1 MRGRG
6 AVSLQCHGL
15 RNVVVRLF
23 SSGRAPD
30 EGGVFSS
37 LLRLVDPHRV
47 TAKEMEATI
56 KAVQEKMAKEGKERH
71 AELSGQLERLKA
83 EQSQH
88 ASMASKREW
97 DLALAAFALSFI
109 VWWDDTWDRFELV
122 AVARIL
128 RHQVSAPKPQ
138 VYVSRTR
145 EEQRIA
151 PLIGVPSLEYYVVV
165 GPRGCGKSSVVL
177 HAASGRGGVTA
188 FSVASE
194 SDNAYVRIAEAF
206 GLNPKHYN
214 LKDHHELVK
223 VLQKAS
229 KWHARME
236 AWGVIRGSAHP
247 GKWVPTIVVE
257 IDQRAGQDTI
267 AAIAKQLK
275 IVASDNE
282 AARVILVLSDANA
295 QFALPRDAARQ
306 EIVWI
311 HDLSEAEARLV
322 MDKYN
327 FDATEEEKELI
338 LKRVG
343 TRVADLVRLIGDV

>member
-1 MRGRG
+1 M
-6 AVSLQCHGL
+6 
-15 RNVVVRLF
+15 
-23 SSGRAPD
+23 
-30 EGGVFSS
+30 
-37 LLRLVDPHRV
+37 
-47 TAKEMEATI
+47 
-56 KAVQEKMAKEGKERH
+56 
-71 AELSGQLERLKA
+71 
-83 EQSQH
+83 
-88 ASMASKREW
+88 
-97 DLALAAFALSFI
+97 
-109 VWWDDTWDRFELV
+109 
-122 AVARIL
+122 
-128 RHQVSAPKPQ
+128 
-138 VYVSRTR
+138 
-145 EEQRIA
+145 
-151 PLIGVPSLEYYVVV
+151 
-165 GPRGCGKSSVVL
+165 
-177 HAASGRGGVTA
+177 
-188 FSVASE
+188 
-194 SDNAYVRIAEAF
+194 
-206 GLNPKHYN
+206 
-214 LKDHHELVK
+214 
-223 VLQKAS
+223 
-229 KWHARME
+229 
-236 AWGVIRGSAHP
+236 IRGSAHP